1 MMVILRENVVNL
13 GRIGD
18 VVRVPDGYARN
29 YLIPRHMVLAADEN
43 NVAQVEHHKK
53 SLEKRRLQMKEASQE
68 VANKLKDVSVTL
80 TRKTG
85 EGDKLFGSVTAGDVV
100 EALKKAGHHV
110 EKSSIQLD
118 GSIKT
123 LGVHPVTVKLSSEVS
138 TTIKVWVAKEE

>member
-1 MMVILRENVVNL
+1 MMVILRENVTNL

-29 YLIPRHMVLAADEN
+29 YLIPRKLVLEADEN

-68 VANKLKDVSVTL
+68 LANKMKDVSVTL

-85 EGDKLFGSVTAGDVV
+85 EGDRLFGSVTAGDIV
-100 EALKKAGHHV
+100 EALAKAGHHV
-110 EKSSIQLD
+110 EKSSIQLN
-118 GSIKT
+118 GSIKS
-123 LGVHPVTVKLSSEVS
+123 LGVHPVTVKFSSEVT